1 MIRKSYRKIK
11 NQKKQRDARRKLVIR
26 KKVKGT
32 EERPRVCAIKT
43 NKHLQVQVVDDISQK
58 TLFTVQTYGK
68 NKVGTTSNKES
79 AALVGKAVGEKLK
92 SNNITNA
99 VYDRNGKQY
108 CGVVA
113 ALADGIREAGIQL

>member
-11 NQKKQRDARRKLVIR
+11 NAKKQRDARRKLAIR
-26 KKVKGT
+26 KKIKGT
-32 EERPRVCAIKT
+32 DVRPRVCAIKT
-43 NKHLQVQVVDDISQK
+43 NKHLQVQVIDDNAQK
-58 TLFTVQTYGK
+58 TLFTVQTFGK
-68 NKVGTTSNKES
+68 NAVGKTSNKES
-79 AALVGKAVGEKLK
+79 AVLVGKAVGEKLK
-92 SNNITNA
+92 ASNVTNA

>member
-11 NQKKQRDARRKLVIR
+11 NAKKQRDSRRKLAIR

-32 EERPRVCAIKT
+32 EARPRVCAIKT
-43 NKHLQVQVVDDISQK
+43 NKHIQVQVVDDNAQK
-58 TLFTVQTYGK
+58 TLFTVQTFGK
-68 NKVGTTSNKES
+68 NKIGEKSNKES

-92 SNNITNA
+92 SSNITTA

-113 ALADGIREAGIQL
+113 ALAEGIREAGIQL